1 MNRCFFER
9 SSFFAFLV
17 IGYVVFWGAALR
29 GEDSKREQVS
39 KPNILL
45 IITDDQGY
53 APVGRHGHPW
63 LKTPN
68 LDSLYDRSIRM
79 DRFLVSPTCAPTRSA
94 IMTGR
99 YPMRNGI
106 THTILER
113 ERLTLKA
120 TTLPQTLKK
129 AGYTSGIFGKWHL
142 GDEPEYLPS
151 ARGFDESFIHGAG
164 GIGQKYDGSCADAPN
179 NTYFDPYILR
189 NGSFVK
195 THGFCTD
202 VFFETATQWMI
213 AKSKEKQPF
222 FCYLATNAPHA
233 PYIAP
238 PENKKRFT
246 DMGFD
251 DGHAGFYGMIENI
264 DTNVGTLMHAMESKG
279 LLENTVV
286 IFMSD
291 NGMAGFPGNAKSAIG
306 TAPDG
311 TQLTTFNADMKGLKG
326 SVDEGGVRV
335 PFFIS
340 WKGKLAEGKS
350 LTQIASQIDI
360 FPTLAEIAGAELP
373 EKQVEGRSFL
383 SLLRDDQSPWPDRY
397 LFDHAGRWPRNAEP
411 NDFQWKQYSVR
422 NDRFRFVEDK
432 FLYDMQSDPGQT
444 KNCIADHPEVVA
456 KMRAAYDSW
465 WKETRPMMV
474 NEMRPLS
481 PSRPFHDWFHKQQSE
496 SGIPDWPL
504 VKGN

>member
-1 MNRCFFER
+1 MNRFIFDRLCVIIILGTG
-9 SSFFAFLV
+9 FLV
-17 IGYVVFWGAALR
+17 LFGSVQGS
-29 GEDSKREQVS
+29 EDPKSDQLT

-63 LKTPN
+63 LKTPH
-68 LDSLYDRSIRM
+68 LDSLFDRSIRL

-113 ERLTLKA
+113 ERLTLNA

-151 ARGFDESFIHGAG
+151 SRGFDESFIHGAG
-164 GIGQKYDGSCADAPN
+164 GIGQVYDGSCADAPN
-179 NTYFDPYILR
+179 NTYFDPFILR

-202 VFFETATQWMI
+202 VFFETATKWMVS
-213 AKSKEKQPF
+213 KNKEKQPF

-238 PENKKRFT
+238 PENKKRFE
-246 DMGFD
+246 DLGFD

-264 DTNVGTLMHAMESKG
+264 DDNVGTLMQAMESNG
-279 LLENTVV
+279 LIENTVV

-291 NGMAGFPGNAKSAIG
+291 NGMAGFPGKPNASLG

-311 TQLTTFNADMKGLKG
+311 TELTTYNAGMKGLKG

-335 PFFIS
+335 SFFIS

-350 LTQIASQIDI
+350 LPQIASQIDI
-360 FPTLAEIAGAELP
+360 FPTLAEIAGAQLP

-383 SLLRDDQSPWPDRY
+383 SLLRDGQSPWPDRF
-397 LFDHAGRWPRNAEP
+397 LFDHAGRWPLNAEP
-411 NDFQWKQYSVR
+411 NDFQWKQFSVR
-422 NDRFRFVEDK
+422 NDRFRLVEDK
-432 FLYDMQSDPGQT
+432 FLFDMQSDPGQT
-444 KNCIADHPEVVA
+444 TNCIKDHPEIVSE
-456 KMRAAYDSW
+456 MLAAYDAW

-474 NEMRPLS
+474 NEKHPLS
-481 PSRPFHDWFHKQQSE
+481 PTRPFHEMFEKQQSE
-496 SGIPDWPL
+496 SGIPNWPL
-504 VKGN
+504 AKTN

>member
-1 MNRCFFER
+1 MNRCFFDR
-9 SSFFAFLV
+9 LYFFAFLV
-17 IGYVVFWGAALR
+17 TFGIVVSGSAL
-29 GEDSKREQVS
+29 GSKDSKREQVS

-113 ERLTLKA
+113 ERLTLNA

-213 AKSKEKQPF
+213 SKSKEKQPF
-222 FCYLATNAPHA
+222 FCYLATNAPHS

-264 DTNVGTLMHAMESKG
+264 DANVGTLMHSMESKG
-279 LLENTVV
+279 LLESTVV

-291 NGMAGFPGNAKSAIG
+291 NGMAGFPGNAKSALG

-311 TQLTTFNADMKGLKG
+311 TQRTTFNADMKGLKG

-340 WKGKLAEGKS
+340 WKGKLVEGKS

-397 LFDHAGRWPRNAEP
+397 LFDHAGRWPLNAEP

-456 KMRAAYDSW
+456 EMRAAYDSW